1 MGSWTITKWELKGT
15 LQSKKFLLIFFFQLM
30 VLVGMIIFFNGFMA
44 SIESQQGLTLSP
56 SLNQFASVEVVDPQS
71 IIKNQMNPQILEIT
85 PNTKDGAL
93 NNLNRGAVTGVLIVG
108 TLNNSDLANIQ
119 PLQAEMLIDYSDPK
133 RSVVRY
139 EVQMAH
145 DKAAYLISQQWMNSL
160 VPVETA
166 NEPQIQ
172 QETQGESLPLQL
184 ITKIMTAILLF
195 LPLFLFGNMV
205 IDSLVGEKERRT
217 AEILIA
223 MPISRS
229 YIVLGKCL
237 AVIITMALQSA
248 LWIMIMI
255 MAGFPLENPFL
266 VYLIVILTA
275 VPIVGLT
282 AIIAAY
288 SKNYKEAGIGISF
301 AYIAIVGFLIV
312 PALAYVSQQGK
323 YVSMSTMT
331 LAIKVF
337 SQEAISWG
345 DIILPLA
352 LLLLISIISYGIT
365 IRLYKRDDIIFGP
378 RPGLLKLI
386 IELLGIKKV

>member
-1 MGSWTITKWELKGT
+1 MGSWTITQWELKGT